1 MGILIALIAAALAW
15 AVWKGVLRKQQLPP
29 ILLGLA
35 GAFLAAR
42 GNLIIGVAA
51 IGIAITWYRGLTW
64 RLFGTRAKQSDQYG
78 IDHKIDKA
86 RFMLGVSRFDNA
98 EYIKE
103 RHAALMAKNLPET
116 GGSEQRA
123 KELNEARDLLLRD
136 LKDKPR

>member
-1 MGILIALIAAALAW
+1 MALLIALIVAALGW
-15 AVWKGVLRKQQLPP
+15 AVWKGKLSRQQLPP

-51 IGIAITWYRGLTW
+51 IGVAVTWYRGLTW

-78 IDHKIDKA
+78 IDKA

-98 EYIKE
+98 ERIRE
-103 RHAALMAKNLPET
+103 RHRTLIAKNHPDT
-116 GGSEQRA
+116 GGSEDRA
-123 KELNEARDLLLRD
+123 RELNEARDLLLRD
-136 LKDKPR
+136 LQDKAR

>member
-1 MGILIALIAAALAW
+1 MGIVIALIAAALAW
-15 AVWKGVLRKQQLPP
+15 AVWKGKLSKKQLPP
-29 ILLGLA
+29 MLLGLA

-51 IGIAITWYRGLTW
+51 IGVAVTWYRGLTW
-64 RLFGTRAKQSDQYG
+64 RLFGTKTKQGDQFG
-78 IDHKIDKA
+78 IDKA
-86 RFMLGVSRFDNA
+86 RFILGVSRFDNA

-116 GGSEQRA
+116 AGRESRA

>member
-1 MGILIALIAAALAW
+1 MAIVAVLIAAALFW
-15 AVWKGVLRKQQLPP
+15 AVWKGKLGKQQLPP

-51 IGIAITWYRGLTW
+51 IAVGIAWYRGLTW
-64 RLFGTRAKQSDQYG
+64 RLFGTKAPESDQYA
-78 IDHKIDKA
+78 IDKA

-103 RHAALMAKNLPET
+103 RHQALVAKNDPET
-116 GGSEQRA
+116 GGGAERA
-123 KELNEARDLLLRD
+123 KELNAARDLLLRD
-136 LKDKPR
+136 LKNKPR